1 MTVLAI
7 STGSTVLAIIGLV
20 LGCVVLA
27 LCAVLLH
34 HLLRPVLEIER
45 YSRRILDSGLAIA
58 KNLDGADELRR
69 THTLG
74 SAVPG
79 LAVAYLR
86 KLGLVR

>member
-1 MTVLAI
+1 VTA
-7 STGSTVLAIIGLV
+7 LAIIGLV
-20 LGCVVLA
+20 IGLIVLA
-27 LCAVLLH
+27 VCAILLQN
-34 HLLRPVLEIER
+34 LLRPVLEIER

-58 KNLDGADELRR
+58 KNLEGADELKR
-69 THTLG
+69 THALG